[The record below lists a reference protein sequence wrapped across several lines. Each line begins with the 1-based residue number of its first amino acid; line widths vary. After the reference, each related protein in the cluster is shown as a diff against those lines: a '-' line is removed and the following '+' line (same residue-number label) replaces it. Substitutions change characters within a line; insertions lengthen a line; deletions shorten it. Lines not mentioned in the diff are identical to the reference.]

1 MSTITFDTLKYAQRM
16 RAVGFTDEQANEQ
29 ANAIAEI
36 IDEKVMNN
44 IPHFNINIHRGASKT
59 KSCLSGKALERY
71 YQSSK
76 IPNKLSYPLF
86 HHSPTLKVSL

>member
-1 MSTITFDTLKYAQRM
+1 MKPGDIVYLISNLDIY
-16 RAVGFTDEQANEQ
+16 
-29 ANAIAEI
+29 AEI
-36 IDEKVMNN
+36 VDEKVMNN

-76 IPNKLSYPLF
+76 IPNKSFLNF
-86 HHSPTLKVSL
+86 K

>member
-1 MSTITFDTLKYAQRM
+1 MKPGDKLYLISNLDIY
-16 RAVGFTDEQANEQ
+16 
-29 ANAIAEI
+29 AEI

-44 IPHFNINIHRGASKT
+44 ISHFNINIHRGASKT

-76 IPNKLSYPLF
+76 IPNKSFLNF
-86 HHSPTLKVSL
+86 

>member
-1 MSTITFDTLKYAQRM
+1 MKPGDKLYLISNLDIY
-16 RAVGFTDEQANEQ
+16 
-29 ANAIAEI
+29 AEI

-71 YQSSK
+71 YKSYK
-76 IPNKLSYPLF
+76 IPNKLFLNF
-86 HHSPTLKVSL
+86 

>member
-1 MSTITFDTLKYAQRM
+1 MKPGDKLYLISNLDIY
-16 RAVGFTDEQANEQ
+16 
-29 ANAIAEI
+29 AEI

-44 IPHFNINIHRGASKT
+44 IPHFNIYVYRGASKT

-76 IPNKLSYPLF
+76 ILSKSF
-86 HHSPTLKVSL
+86 LKF

>member
-1 MSTITFDTLKYAQRM
+1 MKPGDKIFLISNLDIY
-16 RAVGFTDEQANEQ
+16 
-29 ANAIAEI
+29 AEI

-59 KSCLSGKALERY
+59 KSCLSVKALEKY

-76 IPNKLSYPLF
+76 VSNKSFLNF
-86 HHSPTLKVSL
+86 

>member
-1 MSTITFDTLKYAQRM
+1 MKPGDKLYLISNLDIY
-16 RAVGFTDEQANEQ
+16 
-29 ANAIAEI
+29 AEI

-44 IPHFNINIHRGASKT
+44 IPHFNINIHRGESKT

-76 IPNKLSYPLF
+76 IPNKSFLNF
-86 HHSPTLKVSL
+86 

>member
-1 MSTITFDTLKYAQRM
+1 MKPGDKIYLISNSDIY
-16 RAVGFTDEQANEQ
+16 
-29 ANAIAEI
+29 AEI

-76 IPNKLSYPLF
+76 IPNKSFLNF
-86 HHSPTLKVSL
+86 